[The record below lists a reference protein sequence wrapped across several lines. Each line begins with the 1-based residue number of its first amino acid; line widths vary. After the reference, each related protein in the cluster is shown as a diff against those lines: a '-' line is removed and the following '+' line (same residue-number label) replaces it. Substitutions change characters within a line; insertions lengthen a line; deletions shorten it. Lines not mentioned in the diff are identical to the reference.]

1 MDNKKNI
8 DKVPKKAKLLI
19 DNRIYEIDRIH
30 FKTRQVTLKESEKAY
45 NTVMI
50 KYVEF
55 VFDEFSEKEKQK
67 FERKFLL

>member
-30 FKTRQVTLKESEKAY
+30 FKTRQVTLKESEKVY